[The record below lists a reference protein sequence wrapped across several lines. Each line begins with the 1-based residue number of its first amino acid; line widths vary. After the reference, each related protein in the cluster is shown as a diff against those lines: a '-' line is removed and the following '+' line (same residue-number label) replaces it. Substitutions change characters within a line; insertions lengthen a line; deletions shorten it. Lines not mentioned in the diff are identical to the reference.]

1 MSRVRQFMFNN
12 AVGVVALVV
21 ALGGTSYAVTAKRFV
36 GKDGKVHA
44 CAKNKGGAVRLVRG
58 SSKCR
63 SGEQKVSWSQVGR
76 QGAAG
81 AAGKDGQPGP
91 AGSIQGAPAGGDL
104 AGSYPNPTIAPATA
118 PIGLAPHSGG
128 ATNPCDN
135 PATAPALVYCGNST
149 AFWSDGT
156 YNGIG
161 VQVYRDR
168 TGAVHIRGEADYN
181 STGGSGTIVFVLP
194 SNMRPKVPNVFPV
207 ATRDVAA
214 GASPTDNGSGAVL
227 VDTNGAVELEL
238 STLSTKVL
246 LLGDLSFRT
255 DA

>member
-1 MSRVRQFMFNN
+1 MSRVRQFIFNN

-36 GKDGKVHA
+36 GKDGTVHA

-81 AAGKDGQPGP
+81 AAGKEGQPGP
-91 AGSIQGAPAGGDL
+91 AGSIQGASAGGDL
-104 AGSYPNPTIAPATA
+104 AGSYPNPTIAPAAA
-118 PIGLAPHSGG
+118 PLTVAANGGG

-135 PATAPALVYCGNST
+135 LATAPTMVFCGVSVGHWTDGQALEV
-149 AFWSDGT
+149 
-156 YNGIG
+156 G
-161 VQVYRDR
+161 VQVWRDR
-168 TGAVHIRGEADYN
+168 TGLVHLNGEADYSATN
-181 STGGSGTIVFVLP
+181 GNGSIIFVLP
-194 SNMRPKVPNVFPV
+194 PALRPTHLQPLSVTTGPQV
-207 ATRDVAA
+207 A
-214 GASPTDNGSGAVL
+214 GNFQSGSGILIA
-227 VDTNGAVELEL
+227 DTNGAVELTYSSL
-238 STLSTKVL
+238 TTTKVVL
-246 LLGDLSFRT
+246 IGDVSFRT